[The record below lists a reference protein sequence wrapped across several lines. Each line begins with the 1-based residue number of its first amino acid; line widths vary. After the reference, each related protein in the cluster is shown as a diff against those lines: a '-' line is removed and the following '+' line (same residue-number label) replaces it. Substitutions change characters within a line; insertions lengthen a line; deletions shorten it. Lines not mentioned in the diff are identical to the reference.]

1 MTNQRV
7 AEGKEMRK
15 RWLQSVFIFIVII
28 LFSVI
33 GYLFLKKYDSGDD
46 LVNESYLF
54 ILLQEAVKP
63 LAEL

>member
-33 GYLFLKKYDSGDD
+33 GYLFLKKYDSGED
-46 LVNESYLF
+46 LVNESDLF

>member
-46 LVNESYLF
+46 LVNESDLF